1 MNSNNNAKHL
11 NGGDMLDRINDI
23 KIRYKLWA
31 IIGLMSM
38 GTTAL
43 ILVSLTSLFNSHV
56 DARKDR
62 TQDILD
68 IANTTLTSIYQK
80 QQSGELTTEQAKQQ
94 GITLLSSLTYGDQ
107 QELWI
112 IDNNNR
118 TLMNAPITYK
128 GSNIPSSL
136 SETLNTA
143 SLASKKPYQ
152 SIEFEYQGNDGIA
165 HRMIASAATFTPW
178 NITIIATASMNAV
191 IRFFLSAL
199 VDYAILVSVLTVLVG
214 GTALYIIHLVTSR
227 VTTLC
232 KTMTSV
238 QHSGDLTQRV
248 EFSGLDEMGEMARAF
263 NSMMNDFQSIVR
275 NVSHSSETL
284 DSIVG
289 QTNKSTN
296 KTAQGVSK
304 QLSNTSKA
312 AELMQSVMTS
322 VEDTLA
328 IAERANTTTQELGQH
343 SKQGLGVM
351 NKANQDIQQLS
362 IEVGDAA
369 QQIQKLRE
377 DVTHI
382 NERLG
387 IIAEVADQT
396 NLLALNAAIEAA
408 RAGEQ
413 GRGFAVVADEVRHLA
428 QRSQLA
434 ATEIGGLIDQL
445 TQQTLTTVEVM
456 ESARNTANQGAEQ
469 TSQAGQAFTEIANGV
484 LSISKLNS
492 NISQAAD
499 RQYSSSQMVHQTL
512 ESIAN
517 VCEET
522 NHNSTDIQTSVNNLQ
537 ECASRLRQLVHQF
550 ST

>member
-1 MNSNNNAKHL
+1 
-11 NGGDMLDRINDI
+11 MLDRINDI

-80 QQSGELTTEQAKQQ
+80 QQSGELTTEQARQQ

-191 IRFFLSAL
+191 ISFFLSAL

-227 VTTLC
+227 VTSLC

>member
-1 MNSNNNAKHL
+1 
-11 NGGDMLDRINDI
+11 MLDRINDI

-56 DARKDR
+56 DARNDR

-68 IANTTLTSIYQK
+68 IVNSTLSPIYKK
-80 QQSGELTTEQAKQQ
+80 QQSGELTADQAKNQA
-94 GITLLSSLTYGDQ
+94 ITLLSAFKYGNQ
-107 QELWI
+107 QSLWI
-112 IDNNNR
+112 INKNNL
-118 TLMNAPITYK
+118 TLINAPITY
-128 GSNIPSSL
+128 NNNHTP
-136 SETLNTA
+136 A
-143 SLASKKPYQ
+143 SLTEALKNTQASSVEKNYQ
-152 SIEFEYQGNDGIA
+152 AITFEYQGNDGTA
-165 HRMIASAATFTPW
+165 HRMLASAYTFTPW
-178 NITIIATASMNAV
+178 NITIIATASMDAV
-191 IRFFLSAL
+191 MSFFLNAL

-227 VTTLC
+227 VTSLC

-248 EFSGLDEMGEMARAF
+248 EFTGQDEMGEMSRAF

-275 NVSHSSETL
+275 NVGHSSETL
-284 DSIVG
+284 DNIVG
-289 QTNKSTN
+289 QTNRSTQ

-304 QLSNTSKA
+304 QLSNTEKA
-312 AELMQSVMTS
+312 TDLMQSVMTS

-328 IAERANTTTQELGQH
+328 IAEQANHTTQELDQH

-369 QQIQKLRE
+369 IQIQKLRE
-377 DVTHI
+377 AVTHI

-445 TQQTLTTVEVM
+445 TQQTLTTVNVM

-492 NISQAAD
+492 NISQAAE
-499 RQYSSSQMVHQTL
+499 RQYESSKTVHQTL

-517 VCEET
+517 VCEDT

-537 ECASRLRQLVHQF
+537 ECASQLRQLVHQF

>member
-1 MNSNNNAKHL
+1 
-11 NGGDMLDRINDI
+11 MLDRINNI

-38 GTTAL
+38 GTAAL

-68 IANTTLTSIYQK
+68 IVNTTLSPIYQ
-80 QQSGELTTEQAKQQ
+80 QQLSGELSAQQAKQRAIRVLSDFKYGDKQ
-94 GITLLSSLTYGDQ
+94 GLWIVNQSNRTLLSAPSIYKSTTTPPSLN
-107 QELWI
+107 EAL
-112 IDNNNR
+112 
-118 TLMNAPITYK
+118 
-128 GSNIPSSL
+128 
-136 SETLNTA
+136 
-143 SLASKKPYQ
+143 KKPPQPTSVKNYQ
-152 SIEFEYQGNDGIA
+152 SITFEYQGNDRLA
-165 HRMIASAATFTPW
+165 HRMIASAYSFTPW
-178 NITIIATASMNAV
+178 NITIIATASMDEV
-191 IRFFLSAL
+191 MRFFLNAL

-214 GTALYIIHLVTSR
+214 VTALYIIHLVTSR
-227 VTTLC
+227 VTSLC

-238 QHSGDLTQRV
+238 QDSGDLTKRV
-248 EFSGLDEMGEMARAF
+248 DFTGQDEMGEMAYAF
-263 NSMMNDFQSIVR
+263 NSMMNDFQTIVR
-275 NVSHSSETL
+275 NVCHSSETL

-289 QTNKSTN
+289 QTNHSTQ
-296 KTAQGVSK
+296 KTAQGVAQ
-304 QLSNTSKA
+304 QLSYTGKA
-312 AELMQSVMTS
+312 TELMQSLMTS

-328 IAERANTTTQELGQH
+328 IAEKANHTTQELGQH

-369 QQIQKLRE
+369 VQIQQLRE
-377 DVTHI
+377 AVTHI
-382 NERLG
+382 NDRLG

-445 TQQTLTTVEVM
+445 TQQTLTTVDVM

-499 RQYSSSQMVHQTL
+499 RQFDTSQTVHQTL
-512 ESIAN
+512 ASIAN

-522 NHNSTDIQTSVNNLQ
+522 DLNSTDIQTSVNNLQ
-537 ECASRLRQLVHQF
+537 DCASQLRQLVHQF

>member
-1 MNSNNNAKHL
+1 
-11 NGGDMLDRINDI
+11 MLDRINDI

-38 GTTAL
+38 GTAAL

-62 TQDILD
+62 THDILD
-68 IANTTLTSIYQK
+68 IVNTAISSIYEK
-80 QQSGELTTEQAKQQ
+80 QQSGELTDVQAKQQ
-94 GITLLSSLTYGDQ
+94 AITLLSNFKYGDQ
-107 QELWI
+107 QSLWI
-112 IDNNNR
+112 IDKNNR
-118 TLMNAPITYK
+118 ALLNAPSIYK
-128 GSNIPSSL
+128 DSDTP
-136 SETLNTA
+136 A
-143 SLASKKPYQ
+143 SLAEALESPSSSSAKNYQ
-152 SIEFEYQGNDGIA
+152 TLTFEFQEKEGSA
-165 HRMIASAATFTPW
+165 HQMIASAYTFTPW
-178 NITIIATASMNAV
+178 NITIIATASMDAV
-191 IRFFLSAL
+191 MSFFLNAL
-199 VDYAILVSVLTVLVG
+199 VDYVILVSVLTVLVG
-214 GTALYIIHLVTSR
+214 GSALYIIHLVTSR
-227 VTTLC
+227 VTSLC

-248 EFSGLDEMGEMARAF
+248 EFTGKDEMGEMARAF

-289 QTNKSTN
+289 QTNKSTQ
-296 KTAQGVSK
+296 KTAQGVAK
-304 QLSNTSKA
+304 QLSNTGEA
-312 AELMQSVMTS
+312 TELMQSVMTS
-322 VEDTLA
+322 VQDTLS
-328 IAERANTTTQELGQH
+328 IAEQANQTTQELGQH

-369 QQIQKLRE
+369 VQIQKLRE

-445 TQQTLTTVEVM
+445 TQQTLATVDVM
-456 ESARNTANQGAEQ
+456 QSARSTANQGAEQ
-469 TSQAGQAFTEIANGV
+469 TSQAGQAFAEIANGV
-484 LSISKLNS
+484 LSISKLND
-492 NISQAAD
+492 NISKAAD
-499 RQYSSSQMVHQTL
+499 RQYESSQTVHQTL

-517 VCEET
+517 ICEET

-537 ECASRLRQLVHQF
+537 ECASQLRQLVHQF
-550 ST
+550 SI

>member
-1 MNSNNNAKHL
+1 
-11 NGGDMLDRINDI
+11 MLDRINDI

-56 DARKDR
+56 DARNDR

-68 IANTTLTSIYQK
+68 IVNSTLSPIYKK
-80 QQSGELTTEQAKQQ
+80 QQSGELTADQAKNQA
-94 GITLLSSLTYGDQ
+94 ITLLSAFKYGNQ
-107 QELWI
+107 QSLWI
-112 IDNNNR
+112 INKNNL
-118 TLMNAPITYK
+118 TLINAPITY
-128 GSNIPSSL
+128 NNNHTP
-136 SETLNTA
+136 A
-143 SLASKKPYQ
+143 SLTEALKNPQASSVEKNYQ
-152 SIEFEYQGNDGIA
+152 AITFEYQGNDGTA
-165 HRMIASAATFTPW
+165 HRMLASAYTFTPW
-178 NITIIATASMNAV
+178 NITIIATASMDAV
-191 IRFFLSAL
+191 MSFFLNAL

-227 VTTLC
+227 VTSLC

-248 EFSGLDEMGEMARAF
+248 EFTGQDEMGEMSRAF

-275 NVSHSSETL
+275 NVGHSSETL
-284 DSIVG
+284 DNIVG
-289 QTNKSTN
+289 QTNRSTQ

-304 QLSNTSKA
+304 QLSNTEKA
-312 AELMQSVMTS
+312 TDLMQSVMTS

-328 IAERANTTTQELGQH
+328 IAEQANHTTQELDQH

-369 QQIQKLRE
+369 IQIQKLRE
-377 DVTHI
+377 AVTHI

-445 TQQTLTTVEVM
+445 TQQTLTTVNVM

-492 NISQAAD
+492 NISQAAE
-499 RQYSSSQMVHQTL
+499 RQYESSKTVHQTL

-517 VCEET
+517 VCEDT

-537 ECASRLRQLVHQF
+537 ECASQLRQLVHQF

>member
-1 MNSNNNAKHL
+1 
-11 NGGDMLDRINDI
+11 
-23 KIRYKLWA
+23 
-31 IIGLMSM
+31 M
-38 GTTAL
+38 GTAAL
-43 ILVSLTSLFNSHV
+43 ILVSLSSLFNSHV

-68 IANTTLTSIYQK
+68 IVNTTLSPIYRK
-80 QQSGELTTEQAKQQ
+80 QTNGEITAEEAKQQ
-94 GITLLSSLTYGDQ
+94 AISLLSEFRYGDQ
-107 QELWI
+107 QSLWI
-112 IDNNNR
+112 INKNSRALLNSP
-118 TLMNAPITYK
+118 ATYR
-128 GSNIPSSL
+128 SSTSPSSL
-136 SETLNTA
+136 IDELNKAQA
-143 SLASKKPYQ
+143 STSKQNYQ
-152 SIEFEYQGNDGIA
+152 TIEFEYQGNDGKV
-165 HRMIASAATFTPW
+165 HRMIASASTFSPW
-178 NITIIATASMNAV
+178 NLTIIATASMDAV
-191 IRFFLSAL
+191 ISFFLKAL
-199 VDYAILVSVLTVLVG
+199 IDYAIVVGLLTVLVG

-227 VTTLC
+227 VTSLC

-248 EFSGLDEMGEMARAF
+248 EFTGQDEMGEMARAF

-289 QTNKSTN
+289 QTNNSTT
-296 KTAQGVSK
+296 KTAQGVAR
-304 QLSNTSKA
+304 QLSNTGKA
-312 AELMQSVMTS
+312 TELMQSVMTS

-328 IAERANTTTQELGQH
+328 IAEQANNTTQELGQH

-351 NKANQDIQQLS
+351 DKANQDIQQLS

-369 QQIQKLRE
+369 KQIQQLRE

-382 NERLG
+382 NDRLG

-413 GRGFAVVADEVRHLA
+413 GRGFAVVADEVRQLA

-445 TQQTLTTVEVM
+445 TQQTLNTVEVM
-456 ESARNTANQGAEQ
+456 ESARSTANQGAEQ
-469 TSQAGQAFTEIANGV
+469 TSQAGQAFTQIANGV

-492 NISQAAD
+492 SISKAAD
-499 RQYSSSQMVHQTL
+499 RQFESSQTVNKTL
-512 ESIAN
+512 ESIASI
-517 VCEET
+517 CEET

-537 ECASRLRQLVHQF
+537 DCASQLRQLVHQY

>member
-1 MNSNNNAKHL
+1 
-11 NGGDMLDRINDI
+11 MLDRINDI

-56 DARKDR
+56 DARNDR
-62 TQDILD
+62 THDILD
-68 IANTTLTSIYQK
+68 IVNSTLSPIYKK
-80 QQSGELTTEQAKQQ
+80 QQSGELTIDQAKNQA
-94 GITLLSSLTYGDQ
+94 ITLLSAFTYGDQ
-107 QELWI
+107 QSLWI
-112 IDNNNR
+112 INKNNL
-118 TLMNAPITYK
+118 TLINAPVTYK
-128 GSNIPSSL
+128 NSHTP
-136 SETLNTA
+136 A
-143 SLASKKPYQ
+143 SLTEALKKPPTPSVENNYQ
-152 SIEFEYQGNDGIA
+152 TMTFEYQGNDGTA
-165 HRMIASAATFTPW
+165 HRMLASAFTFTPW
-178 NITIIATASMNAV
+178 NITIIATASMDAV
-191 IRFFLSAL
+191 MSFFLNAL

-227 VTTLC
+227 VTSLC

-248 EFSGLDEMGEMARAF
+248 EFTGKDEMGEMSRAF

-275 NVSHSSETL
+275 NVGHSSETL
-284 DSIVG
+284 DNIVG
-289 QTNKSTN
+289 QTNRSTQ

-304 QLSNTSKA
+304 QLSNTEKA
-312 AELMQSVMTS
+312 TGLMQSVMTS

-328 IAERANTTTQELGQH
+328 IAEQANHTTQELDQH

-351 NKANQDIQQLS
+351 TKANQDIQQLS

-369 QQIQKLRE
+369 IQIQKLRE
-377 DVTHI
+377 AVTHI

-445 TQQTLTTVEVM
+445 TQQTLTTVDVM

-469 TSQAGQAFTEIANGV
+469 TSQAGQAFTEITNGM

-492 NISQAAD
+492 NISQAAE
-499 RQYSSSQMVHQTL
+499 RQYESSKTVHQTL

-517 VCEET
+517 VCEDT

-537 ECASRLRQLVHQF
+537 ECASQLRQLVHQF

>member
-1 MNSNNNAKHL
+1 
-11 NGGDMLDRINDI
+11 MLDRINDI

-56 DARKDR
+56 DARNDR

-68 IANTTLTSIYQK
+68 IVNSTLSPIYKK
-80 QQSGELTTEQAKQQ
+80 QQSGELTADQAKNQA
-94 GITLLSSLTYGDQ
+94 ITLLSAFKYGNQ
-107 QELWI
+107 QSLWI
-112 IDNNNR
+112 INKNNL
-118 TLMNAPITYK
+118 TLINAPITY
-128 GSNIPSSL
+128 NNNHTP
-136 SETLNTA
+136 A
-143 SLASKKPYQ
+143 SLTEALKNPQASSVEKNYQ
-152 SIEFEYQGNDGIA
+152 AITFEYQGNDGTA
-165 HRMIASAATFTPW
+165 HRMLASAYTFTPW
-178 NITIIATASMNAV
+178 NITIIATASMDAV
-191 IRFFLSAL
+191 MSFFLNAL

-227 VTTLC
+227 VTSLC

-248 EFSGLDEMGEMARAF
+248 EFTGQDEMGEMSRAF

-275 NVSHSSETL
+275 NVGHSSETL
-284 DSIVG
+284 DNIVG
-289 QTNKSTN
+289 QTNRSTQ

-304 QLSNTSKA
+304 QLSNTEKA
-312 AELMQSVMTS
+312 TDLMQSVMTS

-328 IAERANTTTQELGQH
+328 IAEQANHTTQELDQH

-369 QQIQKLRE
+369 IQIQKLRE
-377 DVTHI
+377 AVTHI

-445 TQQTLTTVEVM
+445 TQQTLTTVNVM
-456 ESARNTANQGAEQ
+456 ETARNTANQGAEQ

-492 NISQAAD
+492 NISQAAE
-499 RQYSSSQMVHQTL
+499 RQYESSKTVHQTL

-517 VCEET
+517 VCEDT

-537 ECASRLRQLVHQF
+537 ECASQLRQLVHQF

>member
-1 MNSNNNAKHL
+1 
-11 NGGDMLDRINDI
+11 MLDRINDI

-56 DARKDR
+56 DARNDR
-62 TQDILD
+62 THDILD
-68 IANTTLTSIYQK
+68 IVNSTLSPIYKK
-80 QQSGELTTEQAKQQ
+80 QQSGELTIDQAKNQA
-94 GITLLSSLTYGDQ
+94 ITLLSAFTYGDQ
-107 QELWI
+107 QSLWI
-112 IDNNNR
+112 INKNNL
-118 TLMNAPITYK
+118 TLINAPVTYK
-128 GSNIPSSL
+128 NSHTP
-136 SETLNTA
+136 A
-143 SLASKKPYQ
+143 SLTEALKKPPTPSVENNYQ
-152 SIEFEYQGNDGIA
+152 TITFEYQGNDGTA
-165 HRMIASAATFTPW
+165 HRMLASAFTFTPW
-178 NITIIATASMNAV
+178 NITIIATASMDAV
-191 IRFFLSAL
+191 MSFFLNAL

-227 VTTLC
+227 VTSLC

-248 EFSGLDEMGEMARAF
+248 EFTGKDEMGEMSRAF

-275 NVSHSSETL
+275 NVGHSSETL
-284 DSIVG
+284 DNIVG
-289 QTNKSTN
+289 QTNRSTQ

-304 QLSNTSKA
+304 QLSNTEKA
-312 AELMQSVMTS
+312 TGLMQSVMTS

-328 IAERANTTTQELGQH
+328 IAEQANHTTQELDQH

-351 NKANQDIQQLS
+351 TKANQDIQQLS

-369 QQIQKLRE
+369 IQIQKLRE
-377 DVTHI
+377 AVTHI

-445 TQQTLTTVEVM
+445 TQQTLTTVDVM

-469 TSQAGQAFTEIANGV
+469 TSQAGQAFTEITNGM

-492 NISQAAD
+492 NISQAAE
-499 RQYSSSQMVHQTL
+499 RQYESSKTVHQTL

-517 VCEET
+517 VCEDT
-522 NHNSTDIQTSVNNLQ
+522 NHNSIDIQTSVNNLQ
-537 ECASRLRQLVHQF
+537 ECASQLRQLVHQF

>member
-1 MNSNNNAKHL
+1 
-11 NGGDMLDRINDI
+11 MLDRINDI

-56 DARKDR
+56 DARNDR

-68 IANTTLTSIYQK
+68 IVNSTLSPIYKK
-80 QQSGELTTEQAKQQ
+80 QQSGELTADQAKNQA
-94 GITLLSSLTYGDQ
+94 ITLLSAFKYGNKQ
-107 QELWI
+107 SLWI
-112 IDNNNR
+112 INKNNL
-118 TLMNAPITYK
+118 TLINAPITYK
-128 GSNIPSSL
+128 NNHTP
-136 SETLNTA
+136 A
-143 SLASKKPYQ
+143 SLTEALKNPQASSVEKNYQ
-152 SIEFEYQGNDGIA
+152 AITFEYQGNDGTA
-165 HRMIASAATFTPW
+165 HRMLASAYTFTPW
-178 NITIIATASMNAV
+178 NITIIATASMDAV
-191 IRFFLSAL
+191 MSFFLNAL

-227 VTTLC
+227 VTSLC

-248 EFSGLDEMGEMARAF
+248 EFTGQDEMGEMSRAF

-275 NVSHSSETL
+275 NVGHSSETL
-284 DSIVG
+284 DNIVG
-289 QTNKSTN
+289 QTNRSTQ

-304 QLSNTSKA
+304 QLSNTEKA
-312 AELMQSVMTS
+312 TDLMQSVMTS

-328 IAERANTTTQELGQH
+328 IAEQANHTTQELDQH

-369 QQIQKLRE
+369 IQIQKLRE
-377 DVTHI
+377 AVTHI

-445 TQQTLTTVEVM
+445 TQQTLTTVDVM

-492 NISQAAD
+492 NISQAAE
-499 RQYSSSQMVHQTL
+499 RQYESSKTVHQTL

-517 VCEET
+517 VCEDT

-537 ECASRLRQLVHQF
+537 ECASQLRQLVHQF

>member
-1 MNSNNNAKHL
+1 
-11 NGGDMLDRINDI
+11 MLDRINDI

-56 DARKDR
+56 DARNDR

-68 IANTTLTSIYQK
+68 IVNSTLSPIYKK
-80 QQSGELTTEQAKQQ
+80 QQSGELTADQAKNQA
-94 GITLLSSLTYGDQ
+94 ITLLSAFKYGNQ
-107 QELWI
+107 QSLWI
-112 IDNNNR
+112 INKNNL
-118 TLMNAPITYK
+118 TLINAPITY
-128 GSNIPSSL
+128 NNNHTP
-136 SETLNTA
+136 A
-143 SLASKKPYQ
+143 SLTEALKNTQASSVEKNYQ
-152 SIEFEYQGNDGIA
+152 AITFEYQGNDGTA
-165 HRMIASAATFTPW
+165 HRMLASAYTFTPW
-178 NITIIATASMNAV
+178 NITIIATASMDAV
-191 IRFFLSAL
+191 MSFFLNAL

-227 VTTLC
+227 VTSLC

-248 EFSGLDEMGEMARAF
+248 EFTGQDEMGEMSRAF

-275 NVSHSSETL
+275 NVGHSSETL
-284 DSIVG
+284 DNIVG
-289 QTNKSTN
+289 QTNRSTQ

-304 QLSNTSKA
+304 QLSNTEKA
-312 AELMQSVMTS
+312 TDLMQSVMTS

-328 IAERANTTTQELGQH
+328 IAEQANHTTQELDQH

-369 QQIQKLRE
+369 IQIQKLRE
-377 DVTHI
+377 AVTHI

-445 TQQTLTTVEVM
+445 TQQTLTTVNVM
-456 ESARNTANQGAEQ
+456 ETARNTANQGAEQ

-492 NISQAAD
+492 NISKAAE
-499 RQYSSSQMVHQTL
+499 RQYESSKTVHQTL

-517 VCEET
+517 VCEDT

-537 ECASRLRQLVHQF
+537 ECASQLRQLVHQF

>member
-1 MNSNNNAKHL
+1 
-11 NGGDMLDRINDI
+11 MLDRINDI

-56 DARKDR
+56 DARNDR

-68 IANTTLTSIYQK
+68 IVNSTLSPIYKK
-80 QQSGELTTEQAKQQ
+80 QQSGELTADQAKNQA
-94 GITLLSSLTYGDQ
+94 ITLLSAFKYGNQ
-107 QELWI
+107 QSLWI
-112 IDNNNR
+112 INKNNL
-118 TLMNAPITYK
+118 TLINAPITY
-128 GSNIPSSL
+128 NNNHTP
-136 SETLNTA
+136 A
-143 SLASKKPYQ
+143 SLTEALKNTQASSVEKNYQ
-152 SIEFEYQGNDGIA
+152 AITFEYQGNDGTA
-165 HRMIASAATFTPW
+165 HRMLASAYTFTPW
-178 NITIIATASMNAV
+178 NITIIATASMDAV
-191 IRFFLSAL
+191 MSFFLNAL

-227 VTTLC
+227 VTSLC

-248 EFSGLDEMGEMARAF
+248 EFTGQDEMGEMSRAF

-275 NVSHSSETL
+275 NVGHSSETL
-284 DSIVG
+284 DNIVG
-289 QTNKSTN
+289 QTNRSTQ
-296 KTAQGVSK
+296 KTAQGVNK
-304 QLSNTSKA
+304 QLSNTEKA
-312 AELMQSVMTS
+312 TDLMQSVMTS

-328 IAERANTTTQELGQH
+328 IAEQANHTTQELDQH

-369 QQIQKLRE
+369 IQIQKLRE
-377 DVTHI
+377 AVTHI

-445 TQQTLTTVEVM
+445 TQQTLTTVDVM
-456 ESARNTANQGAEQ
+456 ETARNTANQGAEQ

-492 NISQAAD
+492 NISQAAE
-499 RQYSSSQMVHQTL
+499 RQYESSKTVHQTL

-517 VCEET
+517 VCEDT

-537 ECASRLRQLVHQF
+537 ECASQLRQLVHQF

>member
-1 MNSNNNAKHL
+1 
-11 NGGDMLDRINDI
+11 MLDRINDI

-56 DARKDR
+56 DARNDR

-68 IANTTLTSIYQK
+68 IVNSTLSPIYKK
-80 QQSGELTTEQAKQQ
+80 QQSGELTADQAKNQA
-94 GITLLSSLTYGDQ
+94 ITLLSAFKYGNKQ
-107 QELWI
+107 SLWI
-112 IDNNNR
+112 INKNNL
-118 TLMNAPITYK
+118 TLINAPITYK
-128 GSNIPSSL
+128 NNHTP
-136 SETLNTA
+136 A
-143 SLASKKPYQ
+143 SLTEALKNPQASSVEKNYQ
-152 SIEFEYQGNDGIA
+152 AITFEYQGNDGTA
-165 HRMIASAATFTPW
+165 HRMLASAYTFTPW
-178 NITIIATASMNAV
+178 NITIIATASMDAV
-191 IRFFLSAL
+191 MSFFLNAL

-227 VTTLC
+227 VTSLC

-248 EFSGLDEMGEMARAF
+248 EFTGQDEMGEMSRAF

-275 NVSHSSETL
+275 NVGHSSETL
-284 DSIVG
+284 DNIVG
-289 QTNKSTN
+289 QTNRSTQ
-296 KTAQGVSK
+296 KTAQGVNK
-304 QLSNTSKA
+304 QLSNTEKA
-312 AELMQSVMTS
+312 TDLMQSVMTS

-328 IAERANTTTQELGQH
+328 IAEQANHTTQELDQH

-369 QQIQKLRE
+369 IQIQKLRE
-377 DVTHI
+377 AVTHI

-445 TQQTLTTVEVM
+445 TQQTLTTVDVM
-456 ESARNTANQGAEQ
+456 ETARNTANQGAEQ

-492 NISQAAD
+492 NISQAAE
-499 RQYSSSQMVHQTL
+499 RQYESSKTVHQTL

-517 VCEET
+517 VCEDT

-537 ECASRLRQLVHQF
+537 ECASQLRQLVHQF

>member
-1 MNSNNNAKHL
+1 
-11 NGGDMLDRINDI
+11 MLDRINDI

-56 DARKDR
+56 DARNDR

-68 IANTTLTSIYQK
+68 IVNSTLSPIYKK
-80 QQSGELTTEQAKQQ
+80 QQSGELTADQAKNQA
-94 GITLLSSLTYGDQ
+94 ITLLSAFKYGNQ
-107 QELWI
+107 QSLWI
-112 IDNNNR
+112 INKNNL
-118 TLMNAPITYK
+118 TLINAPITYK
-128 GSNIPSSL
+128 NNHTP
-136 SETLNTA
+136 A
-143 SLASKKPYQ
+143 SLTEALKNPQASSVEKNYQ
-152 SIEFEYQGNDGIA
+152 AITFEYQGNDGTA
-165 HRMIASAATFTPW
+165 HRMLASAYTFTPW
-178 NITIIATASMNAV
+178 NITIIATASMDAV
-191 IRFFLSAL
+191 MRFFLNAL

-227 VTTLC
+227 VTSLC

-248 EFSGLDEMGEMARAF
+248 EFTGQDEMGEMSRAF

-275 NVSHSSETL
+275 NVGHSSETL
-284 DSIVG
+284 DNIVG
-289 QTNKSTN
+289 QTNRSTQ
-296 KTAQGVSK
+296 KTAQGVNK
-304 QLSNTSKA
+304 QLSNTEKA
-312 AELMQSVMTS
+312 TDLMQSVMTS

-328 IAERANTTTQELGQH
+328 IAEQANHTTQELDQH

-351 NKANQDIQQLS
+351 TKANQDIQQLS

-369 QQIQKLRE
+369 IQIQKLRE
-377 DVTHI
+377 AVTHI

-445 TQQTLTTVEVM
+445 TQQTLTTVNVM
-456 ESARNTANQGAEQ
+456 ETARNTANQGAEQ

-492 NISQAAD
+492 NISQAAE
-499 RQYSSSQMVHQTL
+499 RQYESSKTVHQTL

-517 VCEET
+517 VCEDT
-522 NHNSTDIQTSVNNLQ
+522 NHNSIDIQTSVNNLQ
-537 ECASRLRQLVHQF
+537 ECASQLRQLVHQF

>member
-1 MNSNNNAKHL
+1 
-11 NGGDMLDRINDI
+11 MLDRINDI

-56 DARKDR
+56 DARNDR

-68 IANTTLTSIYQK
+68 IVNSTLSPIYKK
-80 QQSGELTTEQAKQQ
+80 QQSGELTADQAKNQA
-94 GITLLSSLTYGDQ
+94 ITLLSAFKYGNQ
-107 QELWI
+107 QSLWI
-112 IDNNNR
+112 INKNNL
-118 TLMNAPITYK
+118 TLINAPITYK
-128 GSNIPSSL
+128 NNHTP
-136 SETLNTA
+136 A
-143 SLASKKPYQ
+143 SLTEALKNPQASSVEKNYQ
-152 SIEFEYQGNDGIA
+152 AITFEYQGNDGTA
-165 HRMIASAATFTPW
+165 HRMLASAYTFTPW
-178 NITIIATASMNAV
+178 NITIIATASMDAV
-191 IRFFLSAL
+191 MRFFLNAL

-227 VTTLC
+227 VTSLC

-248 EFSGLDEMGEMARAF
+248 EFTGQDEMGEMSRAF

-275 NVSHSSETL
+275 NVGHSSETL
-284 DSIVG
+284 DNIVG
-289 QTNKSTN
+289 QTNRSTQ
-296 KTAQGVSK
+296 KTAQGVNK
-304 QLSNTSKA
+304 QLSNTEKA
-312 AELMQSVMTS
+312 TDLMQSVMTS

-328 IAERANTTTQELGQH
+328 IAEQANHTTQELDQH

-369 QQIQKLRE
+369 IQIQKLRE
-377 DVTHI
+377 AVTHI

-445 TQQTLTTVEVM
+445 TQQTLTTVNVM
-456 ESARNTANQGAEQ
+456 ETARNTANQGAEQ

-492 NISQAAD
+492 NISQAAE
-499 RQYSSSQMVHQTL
+499 RQYESSKTVHQTL

-517 VCEET
+517 VCEDT
-522 NHNSTDIQTSVNNLQ
+522 NHNSIDIQTSVNNLQ
-537 ECASRLRQLVHQF
+537 ECASQLRQLVHQF

>member
-1 MNSNNNAKHL
+1 
-11 NGGDMLDRINDI
+11 MLDRINDI

-56 DARKDR
+56 DARNDR
-62 TQDILD
+62 THDILD
-68 IANTTLTSIYQK
+68 IVNSTLSPIYKK
-80 QQSGELTTEQAKQQ
+80 QQSGELTIDQAKNQA
-94 GITLLSSLTYGDQ
+94 ITLLSAFTYGDQ
-107 QELWI
+107 QSLWI
-112 IDNNNR
+112 INKNNL
-118 TLMNAPITYK
+118 TLINAPVTYK
-128 GSNIPSSL
+128 NSHTP
-136 SETLNTA
+136 A
-143 SLASKKPYQ
+143 SLTEALKKPPTPSVEKNYQ
-152 SIEFEYQGNDGIA
+152 TITFEYQGNDGTA
-165 HRMIASAATFTPW
+165 HRMLASAFTFTPW
-178 NITIIATASMNAV
+178 NITIIATASMDAV
-191 IRFFLSAL
+191 MSFFLNAL

-227 VTTLC
+227 VTSLC

-248 EFSGLDEMGEMARAF
+248 EFTGKDEMGEMSRAF
-263 NSMMNDFQSIVR
+263 NSMMNDFQTIVR
-275 NVSHSSETL
+275 NVGHSSETL
-284 DSIVG
+284 DNIVG
-289 QTNKSTN
+289 QTNRSTQ
-296 KTAQGVSK
+296 KTAQGVST
-304 QLSNTSKA
+304 QLSNTEKA
-312 AELMQSVMTS
+312 TGLMQSVMTS

-328 IAERANTTTQELGQH
+328 IAEQANHTTQELDQH

-351 NKANQDIQQLS
+351 TKANQDIQQLS

-369 QQIQKLRE
+369 IQIQKLRE
-377 DVTHI
+377 AVTHI

-445 TQQTLTTVEVM
+445 TQQTLTTVDVM

-469 TSQAGQAFTEIANGV
+469 TSQAGQAFTEITNGM

-492 NISQAAD
+492 NISQAAE
-499 RQYSSSQMVHQTL
+499 RQYESSKTVHQTL

-517 VCEET
+517 VCEDT

-537 ECASRLRQLVHQF
+537 ECASQLRQLVHQF

>member
-1 MNSNNNAKHL
+1 
-11 NGGDMLDRINDI
+11 MLDRINDI

-38 GTTAL
+38 GTAAL
-43 ILVSLTSLFNSHV
+43 ILVSLSSLFNSHV

-68 IANTTLTSIYQK
+68 IVNTTLSPIYRK
-80 QQSGELTTEQAKQQ
+80 QTNGEITAEEAKQQ
-94 GITLLSSLTYGDQ
+94 AISLLSEFRYGDQ
-107 QELWI
+107 QSLWI
-112 IDNNNR
+112 INKNSRALLNSP
-118 TLMNAPITYK
+118 ATYR
-128 GSNIPSSL
+128 SSTSPSSL
-136 SETLNTA
+136 IDELNKAQA
-143 SLASKKPYQ
+143 STSKKNYQ
-152 SIEFEYQGNDGIA
+152 TIEFEYQGNDGKV
-165 HRMIASAATFTPW
+165 HRMIASASTFSPW
-178 NITIIATASMNAV
+178 NLTIIATASMDAV
-191 IRFFLSAL
+191 ISFFLKAL
-199 VDYAILVSVLTVLVG
+199 IDYAIVVGLLTVLVG

-227 VTTLC
+227 VTSLC

-248 EFSGLDEMGEMARAF
+248 EFTGQDEMGEMARAF

-289 QTNKSTN
+289 QTNNSTT
-296 KTAQGVSK
+296 KTAQGVAR
-304 QLSNTSKA
+304 QLSNTGKA
-312 AELMQSVMTS
+312 TELMQSVMTS

-328 IAERANTTTQELGQH
+328 IAEQANNTTQELGQH

-351 NKANQDIQQLS
+351 DKANQDIQQLS

-369 QQIQKLRE
+369 KQIQQLRE

-382 NERLG
+382 NDRLG

-413 GRGFAVVADEVRHLA
+413 GRGFAVVADEVRQLA

-445 TQQTLTTVEVM
+445 TQQTLNTVEVM
-456 ESARNTANQGAEQ
+456 ESARSTANQGAEQ
-469 TSQAGQAFTEIANGV
+469 TSQAGQAFTQIANGV

-492 NISQAAD
+492 SISKAAD
-499 RQYSSSQMVHQTL
+499 RQFESSQTVNKTL
-512 ESIAN
+512 ESIASI
-517 VCEET
+517 CEET

-537 ECASRLRQLVHQF
+537 DCASQLRQLVHQY

>member
-1 MNSNNNAKHL
+1 
-11 NGGDMLDRINDI
+11 MLDRINDI

-31 IIGLMSM
+31 LIGLMSM

-56 DARKDR
+56 DARNDQ

-68 IANTTLTSIYQK
+68 IVNSTLSPIYKK
-80 QQSGELTTEQAKQQ
+80 QQSGELTADQAKNQA
-94 GITLLSSLTYGDQ
+94 ITLLSAFKYGNQ
-107 QELWI
+107 QSLWI
-112 IDNNNR
+112 INKNNL
-118 TLMNAPITYK
+118 TLINAPIIYK
-128 GSNIPSSL
+128 NSL
-136 SETLNTA
+136 TPA
-143 SLASKKPYQ
+143 SLTEALKNPQAPSIKKNYQ
-152 SIEFEYQGNDGIA
+152 AITFEYQGNDGIA
-165 HRMIASAATFTPW
+165 HRMLASVYTFTPW
-178 NITIIATASMNAV
+178 NITIIATASMDAV
-191 IRFFLSAL
+191 MSFFLNAL
-199 VDYAILVSVLTVLVG
+199 VDYVILVSVLTVLVG

-227 VTTLC
+227 VTSLC

-248 EFSGLDEMGEMARAF
+248 EFTGQDEMGEMSRAF
-263 NSMMNDFQSIVR
+263 NSMMSDFQSIVR
-275 NVSHSSETL
+275 NVGHSSETL
-284 DSIVG
+284 DNIVG
-289 QTNKSTN
+289 QTNRSTQ

-304 QLSNTSKA
+304 QLSNTEKA
-312 AELMQSVMTS
+312 TDLMQSVMTS

-328 IAERANTTTQELGQH
+328 IAEQANHTTQELGQH

-362 IEVGDAA
+362 IDVGDAA
-369 QQIQKLRE
+369 VKIQKLRE
-377 DVTHI
+377 AVTHI

-434 ATEIGGLIDQL
+434 ATEINGLIDQL
-445 TQQTLTTVEVM
+445 IQQTLTTVDVM
-456 ESARNTANQGAEQ
+456 ESARKTANQGAEQ

-484 LSISKLNS
+484 LSISKLNN
-492 NISQAAD
+492 NISQAAE
-499 RQYSSSQMVHQTL
+499 RQYESSKTVHQTL

-517 VCEET
+517 VCEDT

-537 ECASRLRQLVHQF
+537 ECASQLRQLVHQF

>member
-1 MNSNNNAKHL
+1 ML
-11 NGGDMLDRINDI
+11 NRINDI

-38 GTTAL
+38 GTAAL
-43 ILVSLTSLFNSHV
+43 ILVSLASLFNSHV
-56 DARKDR
+56 EARKDR

-68 IANTTLTSIYQK
+68 IANSLFSPIYGQ
-80 QQSGELTTEQAKQQ
+80 QQSGILTSEQAKQQ
-94 GITLLSSLTYGDQ
+94 AITLLSEFRYGDQ
-107 QELWI
+107 QSLWVL
-112 IDNNNR
+112 DTNNNTLINSPSTYNTTTPPNSLTQALKKAKPASSAKAKR
-118 TLMNAPITYK
+118 TT
-128 GSNIPSSL
+128 
-136 SETLNTA
+136 
-143 SLASKKPYQ
+143 
-152 SIEFEYQGNDGIA
+152 IEFEYKDKNTTD
-165 HRMIASAATFTPW
+165 HHMIASTMRFTPW
-178 NITIIATASMNAV
+178 QITIIATTPMDAV
-191 IRFFLSAL
+191 VNFFLNAL
-199 VDYAILVSVLTVLVG
+199 VDYAILVGVLTLLVG

-227 VTTLC
+227 VTSLC

-248 EFSGLDEMGEMARAF
+248 KFTGLDEMGEMAHAF

-284 DSIVG
+284 DSIVSE
-289 QTNKSTN
+289 TNNATN
-296 KTAQGVSK
+296 KTVQGVED
-304 QLSNTSKA
+304 QLSNVNQATS
-312 AELMQSVMTS
+312 LMQSVMTS
-322 VEDTLA
+322 VESTLA
-328 IAERANTTTQELGQH
+328 IAGQANNTAQELGQH

-362 IEVGDAA
+362 HEVGNAA
-369 QQIQKLRE
+369 VQIQKLRQ
-377 DVTHI
+377 DVSHI

-434 ATEIGGLIDQL
+434 ATEIGGLIEQL
-445 TQQTLTTVEVM
+445 TQQTLNTVNVM
-456 ESARNTANQGAEQ
+456 ELAKNTANQGAEQ
-469 TSQAGQAFTEIANGV
+469 TSQAGQAFKDIANGV
-484 LSISKLNS
+484 LSISELNR

-499 RQYSSSQMVHQTL
+499 RQHESSQSVHQTL
-512 ESIAN
+512 ENIAGI
-517 VCEET
+517 CEET
-522 NHNSTDIQTSVNNLQ
+522 DHNSNQIQTSVNSLQ
-537 ECASRLRQLVHQF
+537 ECASQLRQLVHQF

>member
-1 MNSNNNAKHL
+1 
-11 NGGDMLDRINDI
+11 MLDRINDI

-56 DARKDR
+56 DARNDR

-68 IANTTLTSIYQK
+68 IVNSTLSPIYKK
-80 QQSGELTTEQAKQQ
+80 QQSGELTADQAKNQA
-94 GITLLSSLTYGDQ
+94 ITLLSAFKYGNQ
-107 QELWI
+107 QSLWI
-112 IDNNNR
+112 INKNNL
-118 TLMNAPITYK
+118 TLINAPITYK
-128 GSNIPSSL
+128 NNHTP
-136 SETLNTA
+136 A
-143 SLASKKPYQ
+143 SLTEALKNPQASSVEKNYQ
-152 SIEFEYQGNDGIA
+152 AITFEYQGNDGTA
-165 HRMIASAATFTPW
+165 HRMLASAFTFTPW
-178 NITIIATASMNAV
+178 NITIIATASMDAV
-191 IRFFLSAL
+191 MSFFLNAL

-227 VTTLC
+227 VTSLC

-248 EFSGLDEMGEMARAF
+248 EFTGQDEMGEMSRAF

-275 NVSHSSETL
+275 NVGHSSETL
-284 DSIVG
+284 DNIVG
-289 QTNKSTN
+289 QTNRSTQ
-296 KTAQGVSK
+296 KTAQGVNK
-304 QLSNTSKA
+304 QLSNTEKA
-312 AELMQSVMTS
+312 TDLMQSVMTS

-328 IAERANTTTQELGQH
+328 IAEQANHTTQELDQH

-369 QQIQKLRE
+369 IQIQKLRE
-377 DVTHI
+377 AVTHI
-382 NERLG
+382 HERLG

-445 TQQTLTTVEVM
+445 TQQTLTTVDVM

-469 TSQAGQAFTEIANGV
+469 TSQAGQAFTEITNGM

-492 NISQAAD
+492 NISQAAE
-499 RQYSSSQMVHQTL
+499 RQYESSKTVHQTL

-517 VCEET
+517 VCEDT

-537 ECASRLRQLVHQF
+537 ECANQLRKLVHQF

>member
-1 MNSNNNAKHL
+1 
-11 NGGDMLDRINDI
+11 MLDRINDI

-43 ILVSLTSLFNSHV
+43 ILVSLSSLFNSHV

-68 IANTTLTSIYQK
+68 IVNTTLSPIYKK
-80 QQSGELTTEQAKQQ
+80 QTSGELTAEQAKQQ
-94 GITLLSSLTYGDQ
+94 AISLLSEFSYGDQ
-107 QELWI
+107 QSLWI
-112 IDNNNR
+112 INKNSR
-118 TLMNAPITYK
+118 TLLNAPANYK
-128 GSNIPSSL
+128 SSASPSSL
-136 SETLNTA
+136 TDALNKSPT
-143 SLASKKPYQ
+143 STSRKNYRT
-152 SIEFEYQGNDGIA
+152 IEFEYQGNDGA
-165 HRMIASAATFTPW
+165 ANRMIASASTFTPW
-178 NITIIATASMNAV
+178 NITIIATASMDEV
-191 IRFFLSAL
+191 INFFLKAL
-199 VDYAILVSVLTVLVG
+199 INYAIVVGLLTVLVG
-214 GTALYIIHLVTSR
+214 GTALYIIHLVTGR
-227 VTTLC
+227 VTSLC

-248 EFSGLDEMGEMARAF
+248 EFSGQDEMGEMARAF

-284 DSIVG
+284 DSIVA
-289 QTNKSTN
+289 QTNNSTT
-296 KTAQGVSK
+296 KTAQGVAR
-304 QLSNTSKA
+304 QLSNTGKA
-312 AELMQSVMTS
+312 TELMQSVMTS

-328 IAERANTTTQELGQH
+328 IAEQANSTTQELGQH

-351 NKANQDIQQLS
+351 DKANQDIQQLS
-362 IEVGDAA
+362 VEVGDAA
-369 QQIQKLRE
+369 KQIQQLRE

-382 NERLG
+382 NDRLG

-413 GRGFAVVADEVRHLA
+413 GRGFAVVADEVRQLA

-469 TSQAGQAFTEIANGV
+469 TSQAGQAFTQIANGV

-492 NISQAAD
+492 NISKAAD
-499 RQYSSSQMVHQTL
+499 RQFESSQAVNQTL
-512 ESIAN
+512 ENIASI
-517 VCEET
+517 CEET

-537 ECASRLRQLVHQF
+537 DCASQLRQLVHQF

>member
-1 MNSNNNAKHL
+1 
-11 NGGDMLDRINDI
+11 MLDRINDI

-56 DARKDR
+56 DARNDR
-62 TQDILD
+62 THDILD
-68 IANTTLTSIYQK
+68 IVNSTLSPIYKK
-80 QQSGELTTEQAKQQ
+80 QQSGELTIDQAKNQA
-94 GITLLSSLTYGDQ
+94 ITLLSAFTYGDQ
-107 QELWI
+107 QSLWI
-112 IDNNNR
+112 INKNNL
-118 TLMNAPITYK
+118 TLINAPVTYK
-128 GSNIPSSL
+128 NSHTP
-136 SETLNTA
+136 A
-143 SLASKKPYQ
+143 SLTEALKKPPTPSVENNYQ
-152 SIEFEYQGNDGIA
+152 TITFEYQGNDGTA
-165 HRMIASAATFTPW
+165 HRMLASAFTFTPW
-178 NITIIATASMNAV
+178 NITIIATASMDAV
-191 IRFFLSAL
+191 MSFFLNAL

-227 VTTLC
+227 VTSLC

-248 EFSGLDEMGEMARAF
+248 EFTGKDEMGEMSRAF
-263 NSMMNDFQSIVR
+263 NSMMNDFQTIVR
-275 NVSHSSETL
+275 NVGHSSETL
-284 DSIVG
+284 DNIVG
-289 QTNKSTN
+289 QTNRSTQ
-296 KTAQGVSK
+296 KTAQGVST
-304 QLSNTSKA
+304 QLSNTEKA
-312 AELMQSVMTS
+312 TGLMQSVMTS

-328 IAERANTTTQELGQH
+328 IAEQANHTTQELDQH

-351 NKANQDIQQLS
+351 TKANQDIQQLS

-369 QQIQKLRE
+369 IQIQKLRE
-377 DVTHI
+377 AVTHI

-445 TQQTLTTVEVM
+445 TQQTLTTVDVM

-469 TSQAGQAFTEIANGV
+469 TSQAGQAFTEITNGM

-492 NISQAAD
+492 NISQAAE
-499 RQYSSSQMVHQTL
+499 RQYESSKTVHLTL

-517 VCEET
+517 VCEDT

-537 ECASRLRQLVHQF
+537 ECASQLRQLVHQF

>member
-1 MNSNNNAKHL
+1 ML
-11 NGGDMLDRINDI
+11 NRINDI

-38 GTTAL
+38 GTAAL

-56 DARKDR
+56 EARKDR

-68 IANTTLTSIYQK
+68 IANSLFSPVYEQ
-80 QQSGELTTEQAKQQ
+80 QQSGKLTSEKAKQQ
-94 GITLLSSLTYGDQ
+94 AITLLSELHYGNQQSLWIVDTNNNTLLNSPLSYSDTRPPNSLTQ
-107 QELWI
+107 ALKETQRVATS
-112 IDNNNR
+112 DNKHS
-118 TLMNAPITYK
+118 T
-128 GSNIPSSL
+128 
-136 SETLNTA
+136 
-143 SLASKKPYQ
+143 
-152 SIEFEYQGNDGIA
+152 IEFEYKGKNNTN
-165 HRMIASAATFTPW
+165 HHMIASTTHFTPW
-178 NITIIATASMNAV
+178 KMTIVATTPMDAV
-191 IRFFLSAL
+191 VNFFLTAL
-199 VDYAILVSVLTVLVG
+199 VDYAILVGVLTVLVG

-227 VTTLC
+227 VTALC

-248 EFSGLDEMGEMARAF
+248 EFTGLDEMGEMARAF

-284 DSIVG
+284 DTIVE
-289 QTNKSTN
+289 QTNNATN
-296 KTAQGVSK
+296 KTVQGVEK
-304 QLSNTSKA
+304 QLSNTSQA
-312 AELMQSVMTS
+312 TALMQSVITS
-322 VEDTLA
+322 VENTLS
-328 IAERANTTTQELGQH
+328 IAEQANNTAQELGQH

-362 IEVGDAA
+362 HEVGDAA
-369 QQIQKLRE
+369 VQIQTLRE
-377 DVTHI
+377 DVSHI

-434 ATEIGGLIDQL
+434 ATEIGGLIEQL
-445 TQQTLTTVEVM
+445 TQQTLNTVEVM
-456 ESARNTANQGAEQ
+456 ELARNTANQGAEQ
-469 TSQAGQAFTEIANGV
+469 TSQAGQAFTDIANGV
-484 LSISKLNS
+484 LSISELNS
-492 NISQAAD
+492 DISQAAD
-499 RQYSSSQMVHQTL
+499 RQYESSQTVHQTL
-512 ESIAN
+512 ESIAGI
-517 VCEET
+517 CEET
-522 NHNSTDIQTSVNNLQ
+522 DHNSTQIQTSVNSLQ
-537 ECASRLRQLVHQF
+537 QCASQLRQLVHQF